1 MSFKEFSE
9 SKKYKTFMAKV
20 YGFGASIVLVGALFK
35 LTHMSLFG
43 WSGAANTMLTI
54 GLLTEAIIFFFSA
67 FEPVHM
73 DPDWSLVYPELWE
86 SYHGDGTSAPVK
98 PAEGPKRSVAS
109 VPTGSN
115 DAVTEKLNEMFEQA
129 NINSVTMERLSMG
142 LNRLGENAAK
152 IADVSE
158 AVAATS
164 NYTKAMNKASET
176 AMELDA
182 QMSKTA
188 TNAAMFSDTSRR
200 MSDTMALYI
209 EKVNASANSTDTL
222 NIQLNDLSKRMTAM
236 NTVYGNMLNAMNIKA

>member
-9 SKKYKTFMAKV
+9 SKKYKNFMAKV
-20 YGFGASIVLVGALFK
+20 YGIGASIVLVGALFK

-43 WSGAANTMLTI
+43 WSGAANTMLTV

-73 DPDWSLVYPELWE
+73 DPDWSLVYPELWDM
-86 SYHGDGTSAPVK
+86 YHGDGTAHKK
-98 PAEGPKRSVAS
+98 PGTR
-109 VPTGSN
+109 TSN
-115 DAVTEKLNEMFEQA
+115 AAGNVSGDAITEQLNAMFEKA
-129 NINSVTMERLSMG
+129 NINSATMEKLSAG
-142 LNRLGENAAK
+142 LNKLGENASK

-188 TNAAMFSDTSRR
+188 TNAAMFSDTSKK
-200 MSDTMALYI
+200 MNDTMALYI
-209 EKVNASANSTDTL
+209 EKVNASATSTDNL
-222 NIQLNDLSKRMTAM
+222 NHQLNDLSKRMTAM

>member
-9 SKKYKTFMAKV
+9 SKKYKNFMAKV
-20 YGFGASIVLVGALFK
+20 YGIGASIVLVGALFK

-43 WSGAANTMLTI
+43 WSGAANTMLTL
-54 GLLTEAIIFFFSA
+54 GLLTEAVIFFFSA
-67 FEPVHM
+67 FEPAHLE
-73 DPDWSLVYPELWE
+73 PDWSLVYPELWDL
-86 SYHGDGTSAPVK
+86 YHGDEANATK
-98 PAEGPKRSVAS
+98 PKAGVRSNS
-109 VPTGSN
+109 GNGGNISG
-115 DAVTEKLNEMFEQA
+115 DAITEQINAMFEKA
-129 NINSVTMERLSMG
+129 NINAATMERLSQG
-142 LNRLGENAAK
+142 LNKLSDNAAK

-188 TNAAMFSDTSRR
+188 TNAAMFSDTSKK
-200 MSDTMALYI
+200 MNDTMALYI
-209 EKVNASANSTDTL
+209 EKVNASATSTDNL
-222 NIQLNDLSKRMTAM
+222 NHQLNDLSKRMTAM

>member
-1 MSFKEFSE
+1 MSFKQFSE
-9 SKKYKTFMAKV
+9 SKKYKNFMAKV

-43 WSGAANTMLTI
+43 WSGAANTMLTV

-73 DPDWSLVYPELWE
+73 DPDWSLVYPELWDM
-86 SYHGDGTSAPVK
+86 YHGDGTAKAVK
-98 PAEGPKRSVAS
+98 PAAGPRGNNGGNVN
-109 VPTGSN
+109 N
-115 DAVTEKLNEMFEQA
+115 DAISAHIDEMFEKA
-129 NINSVTMERLSMG
+129 NINAATLERLSQG
-142 LNRLGENAAK
+142 INKLGENAAK

-188 TNAAMFSDTSRR
+188 SHAAMFSDASKK
-200 MSDTMALYI
+200 MNDTMALYI
-209 EKVNASANSTDTL
+209 EKVNASATSTDTL
-222 NIQLNDLSKRMTAM
+222 NHQLNDLSKRMTAM

>member
-1 MSFKEFSE
+1 MTFKEFSE
-9 SKKYKTFMAKV
+9 SKKYKNFMAKV
-20 YGFGASIVLVGALFK
+20 YGIGASIVLVGALFK

-43 WSGAANTMLTI
+43 WSGAANTMLTL

-67 FEPVHM
+67 FEPAHLE
-73 DPDWSLVYPELWE
+73 PDWSLVYPELWDL
-86 SYHGDGTSAPVK
+86 YHGDGPVAQPKK
-98 PAEGPKRSVAS
+98 PTAGAKRNEGGNAN
-109 VPTGSN
+109 N
-115 DAVTEKLNEMFEQA
+115 DVITDKLNEMFEKA
-129 NINSVTMERLSMG
+129 NINSATMERLSMG
-142 LNRLGENAAK
+142 LTKLGENASK

-188 TNAAMFSDTSRR
+188 TNAAMFSDTSRK
-200 MSDTMALYI
+200 MNDTMALYI
-209 EKVNASANSTDTL
+209 EKVNASATSTENL
-222 NIQLNDLSKRMTAM
+222 NHQLNDLSKRMTAM

>member
-1 MSFKEFSE
+1 MTFKEFSE
-9 SKKYKTFMAKV
+9 SKKYKNFMAKV
-20 YGFGASIVLVGALFK
+20 YGIGASIVLVGALFK

-43 WSGAANTMLTI
+43 WSGAANTMLTL

-67 FEPVHM
+67 FEPAHLE
-73 DPDWSLVYPELWE
+73 PDWSLVYPELWDL
-86 SYHGDGTSAPVK
+86 YHGDGPAPQAKK
-98 PAEGPKRSVAS
+98 PGAKTHQEGANVSS
-109 VPTGSN
+109 
-115 DAVTEKLNEMFEQA
+115 DAITEQLNAMFEKA

-142 LNRLGENAAK
+142 LNKLGENASK

-188 TNAAMFSDTSRR
+188 TNAAMFSDTSRK
-200 MSDTMALYI
+200 MNDTMALYI
-209 EKVNASANSTDTL
+209 EKVNASATSTDTL
-222 NIQLNDLSKRMTAM
+222 NHQLNDLSKRMTAM

>member
-1 MSFKEFSE
+1 MTFKEFSE
-9 SKKYKTFMAKV
+9 SKKYKNFMAKV
-20 YGFGASIVLVGALFK
+20 YGIGASIVLVGALFK

-43 WSGAANTMLTI
+43 WSGAANTMLTL

-67 FEPVHM
+67 FEPAHLE
-73 DPDWSLVYPELWE
+73 PDWSLVYPELWDI
-86 SYHGDGTSAPVK
+86 YHGDGPAPQAKK
-98 PAEGPKRSVAS
+98 PGARTAQGGTVSS
-109 VPTGSN
+109 
-115 DAVTEKLNEMFEQA
+115 DAITEQLNEMFEKA
-129 NINSVTMERLSMG
+129 NINAATMERLSQG
-142 LNRLGENAAK
+142 LTRLGDNAAK

-188 TNAAMFSDTSRR
+188 TNASMFNDTSRK
-200 MSDTMALYI
+200 MNDTMALYI

-222 NIQLNDLSKRMTAM
+222 NHQLNDLSKRMTAM

>member
-9 SKKYKTFMAKV
+9 SKKYKNFMAKV
-20 YGFGASIVLVGALFK
+20 YGIGASIVLVGALFK

-43 WSGAANTMLTI
+43 WSGAANTMLTL

-67 FEPVHM
+67 FEPAHM
-73 DPDWSLVYPELWE
+73 DPDWSLVYPELWDM
-86 SYHGDGTSAPVK
+86 YHGDEANASKPKPGVRNNGGTIS
-98 PAEGPKRSVAS
+98 S
-109 VPTGSN
+109 
-115 DAVTEKLNEMFEQA
+115 DAITEQLNAMFEKA
-129 NINSVTMERLSMG
+129 NINAATMERLSQG
-142 LNRLGENAAK
+142 LNKLGENASK

-164 NYTKAMNKASET
+164 NYTKAMTKASET

-188 TNAAMFSDTSRR
+188 TNAAMFSDTSKK
-200 MSDTMALYI
+200 MNDTMALYI
-209 EKVNASANSTDTL
+209 EKVNASASSTDTL
-222 NIQLNDLSKRMTAM
+222 NHQITDLSKRMTAM

>member
-1 MSFKEFSE
+1 MTFKEFSE
-9 SKKYKTFMAKV
+9 SKKYKNFMAKV
-20 YGFGASIVLVGALFK
+20 YGIGASIVLVGALFK

-43 WSGAANTMLTI
+43 WSGAANTMLTL

-67 FEPVHM
+67 FEPAHLE
-73 DPDWSLVYPELWE
+73 PDWSLVYPELWDL
-86 SYHGDGTSAPVK
+86 YHGDGPAPQAKK
-98 PAEGPKRSVAS
+98 PGARTAQGGTVSS
-109 VPTGSN
+109 
-115 DAVTEKLNEMFEQA
+115 DAITEQLNEMFEKA
-129 NINSVTMERLSMG
+129 NINAATMERISQG
-142 LNRLGENAAK
+142 LTRLGDNAAK
-152 IADVSE
+152 IADVSD

-188 TNAAMFSDTSRR
+188 TNAAMFSDTSRK
-200 MSDTMALYI
+200 MNDTMALYI

-222 NIQLNDLSKRMTAM
+222 NTQLNDLSKRMTAM

>member
-9 SKKYKTFMAKV
+9 SKKYKNFMAKV
-20 YGFGASIVLVGALFK
+20 YGIGASIVLVGALFK

-43 WSGAANTMLTI
+43 WSGAANTMLTV

-73 DPDWSLVYPELWE
+73 DPDWSLVYPELWDM
-86 SYHGDGTSAPVK
+86 YHGDGTAPKK
-98 PAEGPKRSVAS
+98 PGTR
-109 VPTGSN
+109 TSN
-115 DAVTEKLNEMFEQA
+115 AAGNVSGDAITEQLNAMFEKA
-129 NINSVTMERLSMG
+129 NINSATMEKLSAG
-142 LNRLGENAAK
+142 LNKLGENASK

-188 TNAAMFSDTSRR
+188 TNAAMFSDTSRK
-200 MSDTMALYI
+200 MNDTMALYI
-209 EKVNASANSTDTL
+209 EKVNASATSTENL
-222 NIQLNDLSKRMTAM
+222 NHQLNDLSKRMTAM

>member
-9 SKKYKTFMAKV
+9 SKKYKNFMAKV
-20 YGFGASIVLVGALFK
+20 YGIGASIVLVGALFK

-43 WSGAANTMLTI
+43 WSGAANTMLTV

-73 DPDWSLVYPELWE
+73 DPDWSLVYPELWDM
-86 SYHGDGTSAPVK
+86 YHGDGTAPKK
-98 PAEGPKRSVAS
+98 PGTR
-109 VPTGSN
+109 TSN
-115 DAVTEKLNEMFEQA
+115 AAGNVSGDAITEQLNAMFEKA
-129 NINSVTMERLSMG
+129 NINSATMEKLSAG
-142 LNRLGENAAK
+142 LNKLGENASK

-188 TNAAMFSDTSRR
+188 TNAAMFSDTSKK
-200 MSDTMALYI
+200 MNDTMALYI
-209 EKVNASANSTDTL
+209 EKVNASATSTDNL
-222 NIQLNDLSKRMTAM
+222 NHQLNDLSKRMTAM

>member
-9 SKKYKTFMAKV
+9 SKKYKNFMAKV

-67 FEPVHM
+67 FEPAHM
-73 DPDWSLVYPELWE
+73 DPDWSLVYPELWDM
-86 SYHGDGTSAPVK
+86 YHGDGTAPKK
-98 PAEGPKRSVAS
+98 PGTRSGNAGGNVS
-109 VPTGSN
+109 G
-115 DAVTEKLNEMFEQA
+115 DAITEQLNAMFEKA
-129 NINSVTMERLSMG
+129 NINAATMERLSMG
-142 LNRLGENAAK
+142 LNRLGENASK

-188 TNAAMFSDTSRR
+188 TNAAMFSDTSRK
-200 MSDTMALYI
+200 MNDTMALYI
-209 EKVNASANSTDTL
+209 DKVNASATSTETL
-222 NIQLNDLSKRMTAM
+222 NHQITDLSKRMTAM

>member
-9 SKKYKTFMAKV
+9 SKKYKNFMAKV
-20 YGFGASIVLVGALFK
+20 YGIGASIVLVGALFK

-43 WSGAANTMLTI
+43 WSGAANTMLTL
-54 GLLTEAIIFFFSA
+54 GLLTEAVIFFFSA
-67 FEPVHM
+67 FEPAHLE
-73 DPDWSLVYPELWE
+73 PDWSLVYPELWDL
-86 SYHGDGTSAPVK
+86 YHGDEANATK
-98 PAEGPKRSVAS
+98 PKAGVRSNGGNIS
-109 VPTGSN
+109 G
-115 DAVTEKLNEMFEQA
+115 DAITEQINAMFEKA
-129 NINSVTMERLSMG
+129 NINAATMERLSQG
-142 LNRLGENAAK
+142 LNKLSDNAAK

-188 TNAAMFSDTSRR
+188 TNAAMFSDTSKK
-200 MSDTMALYI
+200 MNDTMALYI
-209 EKVNASANSTDTL
+209 EKVNASATSTDNL
-222 NIQLNDLSKRMTAM
+222 NHQLNDLSKRMTAM

>member
-1 MSFKEFSE
+1 MTFKEFSE
-9 SKKYKTFMAKV
+9 SKKYKNFMAKV
-20 YGFGASIVLVGALFK
+20 YGIGASIVLVGALFK

-43 WSGAANTMLTI
+43 WSGAANTMLTL

-67 FEPVHM
+67 FEPAHLE
-73 DPDWSLVYPELWE
+73 PDWSLVYPELWDL
-86 SYHGDGTSAPVK
+86 YHGDGPVAQPKK
-98 PAEGPKRSVAS
+98 PTAGAKRYEGGNAN
-109 VPTGSN
+109 N
-115 DAVTEKLNEMFEQA
+115 DVITDKLNEMFEKA
-129 NINSVTMERLSMG
+129 NINSATMERLSMG
-142 LNRLGENAAK
+142 LTKLGENASK

-188 TNAAMFSDTSRR
+188 TNAAMFSDTSRK
-200 MSDTMALYI
+200 MNDTMALYI
-209 EKVNASANSTDTL
+209 EKVNASATSTENL
-222 NIQLNDLSKRMTAM
+222 NHQLNDLSKRMTAM

>member
-9 SKKYKTFMAKV
+9 SKKYKNFMGKV
-20 YGFGASIVLVGALFK
+20 YGFGASIVLVGELFK

-86 SYHGDGTSAPVK
+86 MYHGEGTTKPVK
-98 PAEGPKRSVAS
+98 PSESTKRNSGV
-109 VPTGSN
+109 SN
-115 DAVTEKLNEMFEQA
+115 NVSSDAITEHLNEMFEKA
-129 NINSVTMERLSMG
+129 NINSVTMERLSQG
-142 LNRLGENAAK
+142 LNRLGENASK

-176 AMELDA
+176 ALELDV

-188 TNAAMFSDTSRR
+188 TNAAMFSDTSRK
-200 MSDTMALYI
+200 MNDTMALYI

-222 NIQLNDLSKRMTAM
+222 NHQLNDLSKRMTAM

>member
-9 SKKYKTFMAKV
+9 SKKYKNFMAKV
-20 YGFGASIVLVGALFK
+20 YGIGASIVLVGALFK

-43 WSGAANTMLTI
+43 WSGAANTMLTL

-73 DPDWSLVYPELWE
+73 DPDWSLVYPELWDM
-86 SYHGDGTSAPVK
+86 YHGDGTAPKK
-98 PAEGPKRSVAS
+98 PGTRTNNAGGNNVNS
-109 VPTGSN
+109 
-115 DAVTEKLNEMFEQA
+115 DIITEQLNEMFEKA
-129 NINSVTMERLSMG
+129 NINAATMERLSMG
-142 LNRLGENAAK
+142 LNKLGENASK

-158 AVAATS
+158 AVAATT
-164 NYTKAMNKASET
+164 NYAKAMNKASET
-176 AMELDA
+176 ALELDA

-188 TNAAMFSDTSRR
+188 TNAAMFSDSSRK
-200 MSDTMALYI
+200 MNDTMALYI

-222 NIQLNDLSKRMTAM
+222 NHQINDLSKRMTAM

>member
-1 MSFKEFSE
+1 MTFKEFSE
-9 SKKYKTFMAKV
+9 SKKYKNFMAKV
-20 YGFGASIVLVGALFK
+20 YGIGASIVLVGALFK

-43 WSGAANTMLTI
+43 WSGAANTMLTL

-67 FEPVHM
+67 FEPAHLE
-73 DPDWSLVYPELWE
+73 PDWSLVYPELWDL
-86 SYHGDGTSAPVK
+86 YHGDGPVAQPKK
-98 PAEGPKRSVAS
+98 PTAGAKRNEDGNVSS
-109 VPTGSN
+109 
-115 DAVTEKLNEMFEQA
+115 DAITEKLNEMFEKA
-129 NINSVTMERLSMG
+129 NINSATMDRLSMG
-142 LNRLGENAAK
+142 LTKLGENASK

-188 TNAAMFSDTSRR
+188 TNAAMFSDTSRK
-200 MSDTMALYI
+200 MNDTMALYI
-209 EKVNASANSTDTL
+209 EKVNASATSTDNL
-222 NIQLNDLSKRMTAM
+222 NHQLNDLSKRMTAM

>member
-1 MSFKEFSE
+1 MTFKEFSE
-9 SKKYKTFMAKV
+9 SKKYKNFMAKV
-20 YGFGASIVLVGALFK
+20 YGIGASIVLVGALFK

-43 WSGAANTMLTI
+43 WSGAANTMLTL

-67 FEPVHM
+67 FEPAHLE
-73 DPDWSLVYPELWE
+73 PDWSLVYPELWDL
-86 SYHGDGTSAPVK
+86 YHGDGPVAQPKK
-98 PAEGPKRSVAS
+98 PTAGAKRNEDGNVSS
-109 VPTGSN
+109 
-115 DAVTEKLNEMFEQA
+115 DAITEKLNEMFEKA
-129 NINSVTMERLSMG
+129 NINSVTMDRLSMG
-142 LNRLGENAAK
+142 LTKLGENASK

-188 TNAAMFSDTSRR
+188 TNAAMFSDTSRK
-200 MSDTMALYI
+200 MNDTMALYI
-209 EKVNASANSTDTL
+209 EKVNASATSTDTL
-222 NIQLNDLSKRMTAM
+222 NHQLNDLSKRMTAM

>member
-1 MSFKEFSE
+1 MTFKEFSE
-9 SKKYKTFMAKV
+9 SKKYKNFMAKV
-20 YGFGASIVLVGALFK
+20 YGIGASIVLVGALFK

-43 WSGAANTMLTI
+43 WSGAANTMLTL

-67 FEPVHM
+67 FEPAHLE
-73 DPDWSLVYPELWE
+73 PDWSLVYPELWDL
-86 SYHGDGTSAPVK
+86 YHGDGPVAQPKK
-98 PAEGPKRSVAS
+98 PTAGAKRNEDGNVSS
-109 VPTGSN
+109 
-115 DAVTEKLNEMFEQA
+115 DAITEKLNEMFEKA
-129 NINSVTMERLSMG
+129 NINSATMERLSMG
-142 LNRLGENAAK
+142 LTKLGENASK

-188 TNAAMFSDTSRR
+188 TNAAMFSDTSRK
-200 MSDTMALYI
+200 MNDTMALYI
-209 EKVNASANSTDTL
+209 EKVNASSTENL
-222 NIQLNDLSKRMTAM
+222 NHQLNDLSKRMTAM

>member
-1 MSFKEFSE
+1 MTFKEFSE
-9 SKKYKTFMAKV
+9 SKKYKNFMAKV
-20 YGFGASIVLVGALFK
+20 YGIGASIVLVGALFK

-43 WSGAANTMLTI
+43 WSGAANTMLTL

-67 FEPVHM
+67 FEPAHLE
-73 DPDWSLVYPELWE
+73 PDWSLVYPELWDL
-86 SYHGDGTSAPVK
+86 YHGDGPVAQPKK
-98 PAEGPKRSVAS
+98 PTAGAKRNEGGNAN
-109 VPTGSN
+109 N
-115 DAVTEKLNEMFEQA
+115 DVITDKLNEMFEKA
-129 NINSVTMERLSMG
+129 NINSATMDRLSMG
-142 LNRLGENAAK
+142 LTKLGENASK

-188 TNAAMFSDTSRR
+188 TNAAMFSDTSRK
-200 MSDTMALYI
+200 MNDTMALYI
-209 EKVNASANSTDTL
+209 EKVNASATSTDNL
-222 NIQLNDLSKRMTAM
+222 NHQLNDLSKRMTAM

>member
-1 MSFKEFSE
+1 MAFKEFSE
-9 SKKYKTFMAKV
+9 SKKYKNFMAKV
-20 YGFGASIVLVGALFK
+20 YGIGASIVLVGALFK
-35 LTHMSLFG
+35 LTHWGGGF
-43 WSGAANTMLTI
+43 ANIMLAI
-54 GLLTEAIIFFFSA
+54 GLLTEAVIFFFSA
-67 FEPVHM
+67 FEPAHLE
-73 DPDWSLVYPELWE
+73 PDWSLVYPELWDL
-86 SYHGDGTSAPVK
+86 YHGDGPAPQTTK
-98 PAEGPKRSVAS
+98 PTVTRTNNVVGN
-109 VPTGSN
+109 TGNNN
-115 DAVTEKLNEMFEQA
+115 DVVTEKLNEMFEKA

-222 NIQLNDLSKRMTAM
+222 NVQLNDLSKRMTAM